1 MKPDLLE
8 FRKWLAIGTGVGI
21 QIGEAD
27 LSVIVTRVRPT
38 GARVL
43 GATTIARFRERPAAD
58 WGAEYTEF
66 LRRRGG
72 SYLSATVLLPRR
84 DLIVRQL
91 ALPGVADRDVAA
103 AIELQLDSLHPYGE
117 DEAAHAWC
125 RIGRSG
131 AVLIAIIRREVLERY
146 IALFSEAGIKI
157 AGFTFSAAVVHSGAR
172 LLSTPPRGG
181 FLALAEC
188 EGALEIYGESESKPV
203 FSAAFEL
210 PRDDA
215 SARAAAELRLP
226 ADAEPLELSALL
238 PAPKTAPAGY
248 DSSRNTLAYA
258 AALAGACPR
267 LALPLNLLPPEHRTS
282 TSRAMFAPTA
292 VLTFLLVVVLVGLA
306 SITPIEDR
314 KYLAGLESEIARL
327 EPQARKA
334 SALDRAID
342 QARARA
348 SLLDGF
354 RQRSKAD
361 LDAVASLTKVLQPPA
376 WATSLEMNR
385 NSAVLSGQAEQAAPL
400 LKLID
405 GLPQFQGSEFTVP
418 LARAGKNEIYRIR
431 ALRKGITR

>member
-146 IALFSEAGIKI
+146 IALLSEAGIKI

>member
-1 MKPDLLE
+1 MKPDLFE

-27 LSVIVTRVRPT
+27 LSVVVTRVRPT

-43 GATTIARFRERPAAD
+43 GATAVARFRERPAAD

-91 ALPGVADRDVAA
+91 ALPGVADRDLAA

-157 AGFTFSAAVVHSGAR
+157 AGFTFSAAAVHSGAR

-282 TSRAMFAPTA
+282 TSRAIFAPTA

-314 KYLAGLESEIARL
+314 KYLAELEREIARL

-334 SALDRAID
+334 SALDHAID
-342 QARARA
+342 QARARV

-354 RQRSKAD
+354 HQRSKAD
-361 LDAVASLTKVLQPPA
+361 LDAVANLNKVLQPPA
-376 WATSLEMNR
+376 WATSLELNR

-405 GLPQFQGSEFTVP
+405 GLPQFQSSEFTVP